1 MTALD
6 RLLVKL
12 RFGALI
18 IPFCLLIWL
27 QAAAA
32 LPATL
37 AVTGFLAAYNGV
49 AWLAIE
55 KQAAT
60 RFGRPTAVLLLILD
74 HLVVSAWVLL
84 FATPA
89 SGIPYLLYALVAA
102 EAIFRFDLWG
112 GMGTGL
118 FLTGG
123 TILFQTS
130 DLGLAIS
137 VRDAIL
143 RAVPTLA
150 AVTGLGAAV
159 RVMNGEIGGTRR
171 RLDQTEQLRNVL
183 GELVG
188 QLDVSRM
195 LHTVLRCGMELLQ
208 MDSGA
213 VVLLDE
219 DRGVFTLQ
227 ATLQLPEVVE
237 GTEVPAGNGIVG
249 RVVRERRLVMLTA
262 PPLFDLAALRS
273 TRYARVFGTPVL
285 LEGKVIGVLHL
296 QTRDDQRRLTKWEEE
311 TLEILAQQ
319 LAVALRNIRL
329 FEETEKR
336 ARRLELLNQSV
347 DQMNQKLFEPEL
359 LDVAASALTANLGFM
374 AAQVWLLESSDGA
387 LWRRASHHRTR
398 NAPPLAS
405 RVERGMS
412 EIGQVAELRVPIVTN
427 DPANHRQVGLSPWMA
442 EEGIQAFAGFPLVVG
457 DQLLGVL
464 AVYHR
469 RPLDRNTIELLTLF
483 AQHAATAIQEAH
495 LFHLATEQTA
505 RLTALNAELQRANQ
519 HKAEFLANMS
529 HELRTPLNSILG
541 FSQLLLEGDGGE
553 LSLDQRQD
561 VDIIAQN
568 GRHLLSLIN
577 DLLDISKL
585 EAGKAQLHRGEVE
598 VESLI
603 SECVESVSSLAKT
616 KKLDLAFS
624 VGEDVGRVS
633 ADGPKLKQVLLNL
646 LGNAIKFTESGSVR
660 VNAERQG
667 ADLRISVRDT
677 GIGVHTED
685 VERIFES
692 FQQGQ
697 SGMTG
702 KYQGTGLGLAICRQL
717 VEMHGGRIWVKSAAG
732 QGSTFTFTIPQR
744 ALPEMIELTSAA

>member
-6 RLLVKL
+6 RWFVRL
-12 RFGALI
+12 RFAAVA
-18 IPFCLLIWL
+18 IPFGLLFWL
-27 QAAAA
+27 PSAAV
-32 LPATL
+32 PVTIVL
-37 AVTGFLAAYNGV
+37 AGLLAAYNGV
-49 AWLAIE
+49 AAVAIQ
-55 KQAAT
+55 KKAIP
-60 RFGRPTAVLLLILD
+60 RFARPMAVLLLVLD
-74 HLVVSAWVLL
+74 HLVVSGWILL
-84 FATPA
+84 FATP
-89 SGIPYLLYALVAA
+89 SSSVPYLLYALVAA

-112 GMGTGL
+112 GIGTSL
-118 FLTGG
+118 FLTSGI
-123 TILFQTS
+123 ILFQTS

-143 RAVPTLA
+143 RAIPTV
-150 AVTGLGAAV
+150 AVITGLGAAV
-159 RVMNGEIGGTRR
+159 RAMNTEIRGTRR

-195 LHTVLRCGMELLQ
+195 LNTVIRCGMELLQ

-219 DRGVFTLQ
+219 DRGVFTMR
-227 ATLQLPEVVE
+227 AAVHLPEAV
-237 GTEVPAGNGIVG
+237 AGSAISAGEGIVG
-249 RVVRERRLVMLTA
+249 RVVRERRFVMLA
-262 PPLFDLAALRS
+262 EPPLFDLAALNAAGYR
-273 TRYARVFGTPVL
+273 RVFGTPVL
-285 LEGKVIGVLHL
+285 LEGKVSGVLHL
-296 QTRDDQRRLTKWEEE
+296 QTREDQRRLTRWEEE
-311 TLEILAQQ
+311 ALEVLAQQ
-319 LAVALRNIRL
+319 LAVALRNVHL

-336 ARRLELLNQSV
+336 ARRLELLNRSI

-359 LDVAASALTANLGFM
+359 LDVVAAALTGNLGF
-374 AAQVWLLESSDGA
+374 AAGQVWLLEPSDGA
-387 LWRRASHHRTR
+387 LWRRASHHTTGE
-398 NAPPLAS
+398 PPPVPG

-427 DPANHRQVGLSPWMA
+427 DPANHRQVGLNPWMA
-442 EEGIQAFAGFPLVVG
+442 EENIQAFAGFPLVIG

-505 RLTALNAELQRANQ
+505 RLGAVNAELQRANQ
-519 HKAEFLANMS
+519 HKSEFLANMS

-541 FSQLLLEGDGGE
+541 FSQLLLEGDGGI
-553 LSLDQRQD
+553 LTRDQRQD

-568 GRHLLSLIN
+568 GQHLLVLIN

-598 VESLI
+598 VEPLI
-603 SECVESVSSLAKT
+603 SECVESVSSLAKN
-616 KKLDLAFS
+616 KKLELTAS
-624 VGEDVGRVS
+624 VSAEVGRVF

-646 LGNAIKFTESGSVR
+646 LGNAIKFTETGSVR
-660 VNAERQG
+660 VTAERQG
-667 ADLRISVRDT
+667 AELRISVRDT
-677 GIGVHTED
+677 GIGVPPED
-685 VERIFES
+685 AERIFES

-697 SGMTG
+697 SGISG
-702 KYQGTGLGLAICRQL
+702 KYQGTGLGLAISRRL
-717 VEMHGGRIWVKSAAG
+717 VEMHGGRIWVKSAPG
-732 QGSTFTFTIPQR
+732 QGSTVTFTIPQR
-744 ALPEMIELTSAA
+744 PLAEAIALTTAA